1 MTTTAKK
8 RTRKKSAPKNQVI
21 TVVQAEEEQSLP
33 AIRSKGD
40 LIHLAVSKGADIGTV
55 ERMVALYENERRE
68 RAFRAFHDA
77 MSKLQENL
85 PSIPKNKKGY
95 EGYQYADLDQIIR
108 HIKKPLADHGFT
120 YRFEFKDVP
129 ETDTD
134 KTTLIPAILQA
145 IEKFNNDSRIKK
157 DWLESTLEK
166 ILSGREVEVTCI
178 VTHRDGHSERTTMT
192 GPEDYSGFKTL
203 IQSRGSSMSYL
214 ERYTLIGAFGL
225 TAVDTDND
233 GAPKTKPTAETKT
246 PEATPGK
253 PLMSVEQLNKAVTRI
268 TKGEDILATC
278 KNQFTMNAKQLHA
291 LNSAD
296 EVRKEKATTEET
308 KKTK

>member
-1 MTTTAKK
+1 MKTTTVKK
-8 RTRKKSAPKNQVI
+8 RTRKTAPKNQVI
-21 TVVQAEEEQSLP
+21 TVQAEEQKENNLP

-77 MSKLQENL
+77 MSRLQENL

-95 EGYQYADLDQIIR
+95 EGYKYADLDQIVS

-120 YRFEFKDVP
+120 YRFEFKDVAIS
-129 ETDTD
+129 DTY
-134 KTTLIPAILQA
+134 KSSLIPAILQA
-145 IEKFNNDSRIKK
+145 IGKFNNDDRVKK

-225 TAVDTDND
+225 TSVDTDND
-233 GAPKTKPTAETKT
+233 GAQKTKPQPTAGQWSGIKTKLKTAE
-246 PEATPGK
+246 ATLSEVK
-253 PLMSVEQLNKAVTRI
+253 KH
-268 TKGEDILATC
+268 
-278 KNQFTMNAKQLHA
+278 FTLTQDMEKEIDALINAKA
-291 LNSAD
+291 
-296 EVRKEKATTEET
+296 
-308 KKTK
+308 